1 MAKKRADYIDLLI
14 LSLFAI
20 VPLLWFRE
28 GYDAVAGFDFSVYLN
43 PVAALERSFF
53 LWSDNMA
60 GGYDSSHE
68 VSSMAYYLIFSIPV
82 SLGISLYTAEKI
94 VFAAIFALQGFSMY
108 YMMGALFS
116 GHAGVR
122 VARLAGAFLY
132 AFSYPVMAHFGRG
145 NLMALLAY
153 ALLPLLLGLLK
164 KGFEEPGRRWRYILM
179 LALLMFPIA
188 SVKGHPADFLVI
200 TLVAAFFIILN
211 LAVSNG
217 RSAGEIIKFTS
228 LALLSSI
235 FVSLWWIVPNLIYLT
250 DFGLSTGDLVG
261 EGFFN
266 MDILSYYSNGTSMLK
281 AFRNESLDLWFD
293 MPSGILFNPE
303 LYQSLLFIF
312 IGLLIPLMGFVAL
325 LRSRVDLNLI
335 FFSIIGLG
343 ALFMFKGNHPPFGW
357 VFEFLYMNVPGFFL
371 FRAPYRIFSS
381 LVTFSLAPLCAL
393 VLAAGFL
400 ALREGRAGRPEG
412 NSLMNAHDRW
422 VVGHGAS
429 RRLFIRVLSAFF
441 LVTAALYAWPVFTGA
456 HMRERGTAREPG
468 VFQNIPA
475 PYYEAAEWVNGSKGL
490 SKIYFPYELYDLNT
504 TWGYNGPDPLFE
516 LIEAPKMVSRPGGTV
531 YVRYQ
536 RPVEAI
542 NRLLNHWEY
551 GDLKAVLG
559 LQGASHILL
568 HDDLN
573 RWAMPEYNFNEYVE
587 SLFESY
593 GINMKNDFGPVKIY
607 ENNAAVERFYTAEK
621 AYLYSGDAGGLPDLS
636 VAGYLERPFLV
647 FAGDVSSADEAQVLI
662 SQMSGLIMRN
672 STLADT
678 VVELLSASHRGEYK
692 DGKLSFKTGQSG
704 RYHIYMRDQAGPN
717 SLHID
722 GGGVS
727 DLHSGQESYIWKRL
741 ATIDALE
748 GEQEVDAIWY
758 FYSGKAPR
766 SRFAVVSETDFNRL
780 FKQLEGRLKT
790 DGFDLVFLLNGAMA
804 DKVGRYAT
812 TKQFGGKGYEYA
824 LYRPERYSRA
834 VKDAFEKALSW
845 EVSPGGAIASGQQG
859 VSLITSEGISP
870 VSVRIRMPETDI
882 GQYPRLVFGPDM
894 LEREAGSFS
903 LNVEMD
909 FTDRDGSKESL
920 VITEKTIRDA
930 GGAVNIMEALGKNAS
945 RAIVHNLREVRFQ
958 LSQKKNPV
966 KGLSISMPRLE
977 GVFGVKKNPCGSSG
991 GLDHP
996 RDGSG
1001 LSRMKVMPCGRWVAA
1016 DEKGFSGK
1024 NLDEGILLML
1034 RKNEPSRIILP
1045 RVQEFIKESPTR
1057 YRLKLSGAGKAHLV
1071 FSESFDKDWLMRS
1084 TTDEISPV
1092 KVNGY
1097 ANGFLVDVKGDQEYT
1112 IEYAPQRLYGYA
1124 GIASVV
1130 SLFAVALMAA
1140 TEGTNAKTSSKK
1152 EGADGKQ

>member
-14 LSLFAI
+14 LSTFAV
-20 VPLLWFRE
+20 VPMLWFRE
-28 GYDAVAGFDFSVYLN
+28 GYDALAGFDFSVYLN
-43 PVAALERSFF
+43 PVAALKRSFF

-82 SLGISLYTAEKI
+82 FFGISLYTAEKI
-94 VFAAIFALQGFSMY
+94 VFAMIFALQGFSMY
-108 YMMGALFS
+108 YMMGALFG

-164 KGFEEPGRRWRYILM
+164 KGFEERGRRWRYLLM

-200 TLVAAFFIILN
+200 TLVAAFFIILH
-211 LAVSNG
+211 LAVSN
-217 RSAGEIIKFTS
+217 RKSAGEIIKFTS
-228 LALLSSI
+228 LALLSCSL
-235 FVSLWWIVPNLIYLT
+235 VSLWWIVPNLIYLA
-250 DFGLSTGDLVG
+250 DLGLSTGDLVS

-266 MDILSYYSNGTSMLK
+266 LDILSYYSNGTSMLK

-312 IGLLIPLMGFVAL
+312 IGLLIPLMAYVAL
-325 LRSRVDLNLI
+325 LRSRIGLNVI

-343 ALFMFKGNHPPFGW
+343 SLFMFKGNHPPFGW
-357 VFEFLYMNVPGFFL
+357 VFEFLYMYVPGFFL

-381 LVTFSLAPLCAL
+381 LVTFSMAPLCAL

-400 ALREGRAGRPEG
+400 ALREGRAGRSEG
-412 NSLMNAHDRW
+412 NSLLNAHDRW

-429 RRLFIRVLSAFF
+429 KRLFIRVLSAFF
-441 LVTAALYAWPVFTGA
+441 IVTAALYAWPVFTGA

-475 PYYEAAEWVNGSKGL
+475 PYYEAAQWVNGLKGS
-490 SKIYFPYELYDLNT
+490 SKIYFPYEIYDLNT

-542 NRLLNHWEY
+542 NRLLSRWEY

-559 LQGASHILL
+559 LQGANLILL

-587 SLFESY
+587 SLFETY
-593 GINMKNDFGPVKIY
+593 GINVKKDFGPVKIY
-607 ENNAAVERFYTAEK
+607 ENNSAVERLYTAEK
-621 AYLYSGDAGGLPDLS
+621 AYLYSGDASGLPDLS
-636 VAGYLERPFLV
+636 IAGYLDRPFLV
-647 FAGDVSSADEAQVLI
+647 FAGDVSSADEAQVII
-662 SQMSGLIMRN
+662 SQMSGLIMRS
-672 STLADT
+672 STFADA

-704 RYHIYMRDQAGPN
+704 RHHIYLREQAGPN

-722 GGGVS
+722 SGGAS
-727 DLHSGQESYIWKRL
+727 DTHAGEESYLWKRL
-741 ATIDALE
+741 ATIDAKE
-748 GEQEVDAIWY
+748 GGQEVDAIWY
-758 FYSGKAPR
+758 FNSDKVLR
-766 SRFAVVSETDFNRL
+766 SRFAVISETDFNRL
-780 FKQLEGRLKT
+780 SKQLDNRLKS
-790 DGFDLVFLLNGAMA
+790 DGFDLVFLFNGGMA
-804 DKVGRYAT
+804 DKVGRYAIS
-812 TKQFGGKGYEYA
+812 KHSNDKGYEFA
-824 LYRPERYSRA
+824 RYRPERYSRV

-845 EVSPGGAIASGQQG
+845 EVSPGTAVGSGQQG
-859 VSLITSEGISP
+859 VSLITSEGTTP
-870 VSVRIRMPETDI
+870 VSVKIRMPETDI
-882 GQYPRLVFGPDM
+882 GQYPRLVFGSDL
-894 LEREAGSFS
+894 LERDAGSFS
-903 LNVEMD
+903 LQVEMD
-909 FTDRDGSKESL
+909 FVDRDGSKESL
-920 VITEKTIRDA
+920 HITDKAIQDA
-930 GGAVNIMEALGKNAS
+930 GGAVNIMEAFGKNAS
-945 RAIVHNLREVRFQ
+945 RAIVHNLREVRFR
-958 LSQKKNPV
+958 LSRKDNSV
-966 KGLSISMPRLE
+966 KVLSIPMPRLE
-977 GVFGVKKNPCGSSG
+977 GAFGVKKIPCGSSG
-991 GLDHP
+991 GLD
-996 RDGSG
+996 RSLDGSG
-1001 LSRMKVMPCGRWVAA
+1001 LARLKNMPCGRWVTA
-1016 DEKGFSGK
+1016 DEKWLSEK
-1024 NLDEGILLML
+1024 NLDEGLLLMM
-1034 RKNEPSRIILP
+1034 RKNGPSRINPL
-1045 RVQEFIKESPTR
+1045 RVQELIRESPAR
-1057 YRLKLSGAGKAHLV
+1057 YRVKVSGTGKAHLV
-1071 FSESFDKDWLMRS
+1071 FSESFDKDWVMRS

-1097 ANGFLVDVKGDQEYT
+1097 ANGFLVDVKGSQEYT
-1112 IEYAPQRLYGYA
+1112 IEYAPQRFYGYA

-1130 SLFAVALMAA
+1130 SLFAVAFMAV
-1140 TEGTNAKTSSKK
+1140 TEGTRTRTSSKK
-1152 EGADGKQ
+1152 EGADGK

>member
-1 MAKKRADYIDLLI
+1 MAKKRADHIDLLI
-14 LSLFAI
+14 LSTFAI

-28 GYDAVAGFDFSVYLN
+28 GYDALAGFDFSVYLN
-43 PVAALERSFF
+43 PVAALKRSFF

-82 SLGISLYTAEKI
+82 FLGFSLYTAEKI
-94 VFAAIFALQGFSMY
+94 VFAMIFALQGFSMS
-108 YMMGALFS
+108 YMLGALFG

-132 AFSYPVMAHFGRG
+132 AFSFPVMAHFGRG

-164 KGFEEPGRRWRYILM
+164 KGFEERGRRWRYILM

-200 TLVAAFFIILN
+200 TLVAGFFIILH

-217 RSAGEIIKFTS
+217 KSAGEIIKFTS
-228 LALLSSI
+228 LALLSCSL
-235 FVSLWWIVPNLIYLT
+235 VSLWWIVPNIIYLA

-266 MDILSYYSNGTSMLK
+266 IDVLSYYSNGTSMLK

-303 LYQSLLFIF
+303 LYQSIIFIF
-312 IGLLIPLMGFVAL
+312 IGLLIPLMAFVAL
-325 LRSRVDLNLI
+325 LRSRIDPNII
-335 FFSIIGLG
+335 FFSILGLG

-357 VFEFLYMNVPGFFL
+357 VFEFFYMYIPGFFL

-381 LVTFSLAPLCAL
+381 LVTFSMAPLCAL

-400 ALREGRAGRPEG
+400 ALKEGRAERPEG
-412 NSLMNAHDRW
+412 NSLVNTHDRW
-422 VVGHGAS
+422 VVGNGAS
-429 RRLFIRVLSAFF
+429 KRLFIRVLSAFF
-441 LVTAALYAWPVFTGA
+441 IVTAVLYAWPVFTGA

-475 PYYEAAEWVNGSKGL
+475 PYYAAAQWINGLKGP
-490 SKIYFPYELYDLNT
+490 SKIYFPYEIYDLNT

-542 NRLLNHWEY
+542 NRLLSHWEY

-607 ENNAAVERFYTAEK
+607 ENNSAVERLYTAEK
-621 AYLYSGDAGGLPDLS
+621 AYLYSGDASGLPDLS

-647 FAGDVSSADEAQVLI
+647 FAGDVNSVVEAEVII
-662 SQMSGLIMRN
+662 SQMSGLIMRS
-672 STLADT
+672 STLADA

-692 DGKLSFKTGQSG
+692 DGKLSFKADQSG

-722 GGGVS
+722 SGVS
-727 DLHSGQESYIWKRL
+727 DPHAGEESYIWRRL
-741 ATIDALE
+741 ATIDAKE
-748 GEQEVDAIWY
+748 GEQEVDALWY
-758 FYSGKAPR
+758 FNSDKTLR
-766 SRFAVVSETDFNRL
+766 SRFAVISETDFNRL
-780 FKQLEGRLKT
+780 SKQLDSRIKT
-790 DGFDLVFLLNGAMA
+790 DGFDLVFLLNGAVA
-804 DKVGRYAT
+804 DKVGRYAISMHSN
-812 TKQFGGKGYEYA
+812 GKGYEFA
-824 LYRPERYSRA
+824 RYRPERYSR
-834 VKDAFEKALSW
+834 VTKDAFDKALSW
-845 EVSPGGAIASGQQG
+845 EVSPGGAQGSGQQG
-859 VSLITSEGISP
+859 VSLITSEGTPP
-870 VSVRIRMPETDI
+870 VSVKIRMPETDI
-882 GQYPRLVFGPDM
+882 GQYPRLVFGPD
-894 LEREAGSFS
+894 LFEREAGSFS
-903 LNVEMD
+903 LKVEMD
-909 FTDRDGSKESL
+909 FVDRDGSKESL
-920 VITEKTIRDA
+920 LITEKTIRDA

-958 LSQKKNPV
+958 LSQNKNSV

-991 GLDHP
+991 GPDPSL
-996 RDGSG
+996 DGSG
-1001 LSRMKVMPCGRWVAA
+1001 SSLLKNMPCGRWVAT
-1016 DEKGFSGK
+1016 DDKGFSGT
-1024 NLDEGILLML
+1024 NPDEGFLLML
-1034 RKNEPSRIILP
+1034 RKNLSSRIDSP

-1057 YRLKLSGAGKAHLV
+1057 YRVKVSGTSKAHLV
-1071 FSESFDKDWLMRS
+1071 FSESFDKDWVLRS
-1084 TTDEISPV
+1084 ATDVISPV

-1097 ANGFLVDVKGDQEYT
+1097 ANGFLVDVKGFQEYT
-1112 IEYAPQRLYGYA
+1112 IEYAPQRFYGYA
-1124 GIASVV
+1124 GIASAI
-1130 SLFAVALMAA
+1130 SLLAVALMAV
-1140 TEGTNAKTSSKK
+1140 TEGTRARTSSKK
-1152 EGADGKQ
+1152 EGADGK